1 MSTHRTPVSFS
12 PLALTATLG
21 SPAALG
27 AALLGRY
34 GAEALA
40 QSAALVGSLQL
51 LGNPTRLLRSVGAG
65 LSDALSLPLRG
76 LTEGPRQ
83 FVAGLGAGGTSLLM
97 HVSHG
102 ALTSVSN
109 ARISLTHSLAHTL
122 NSLTH
127 PLAHPRT
134 HLLMHSLAHPRTH
147 RRAHLRLRLHLRRRR
162 QPRRRGG
169 CAAVAAAA
177 AALRQAKAHDPLVR
191 LWTAGD
197 RLTARRLGAPPGLTR
212 LAVLGLR
219 PSP

>member
-1 MSTHRTPVSFS
+1 MSTHRTPVTFS

-65 LSDALSLPLRG
+65 LNDALSLPLRG

-109 ARISLTHSLAHTL
+109 ACISLTYSLAHTL
-122 NSLTH
+122 NSLAHT
-127 PLAHPRT
+127 LAHTRT
-134 HLLMHSLAHPRTH
+134 CACTHSLTH
-147 RRAHLRLRLHLRRRR
+147 ALTGALTSVSDFTS
-162 QPRRRGG
+162 
-169 CAAVAAAA
+169 AVAANLGVEA
-177 AALRQAKAHDPLVR
+177 
-191 LWTAGD
+191 
-197 RLTARRLGAPPGLTR
+197 GAPQSLPPPPPSGRRKHTTLSYGFGL
-212 LAVLGLR
+212 LATVSR
-219 PSP
+219 PVGSALHLVSHASQS

>member
-1 MSTHRTPVSFS
+1 MSTHRTPVTFS

-102 ALTSVSN
+102 W
-109 ARISLTHSLAHTL
+109 
-122 NSLTH
+122 
-127 PLAHPRT
+127 
-134 HLLMHSLAHPRTH
+134 
-147 RRAHLRLRLHLRRRR
+147 
-162 QPRRRGG
+162 G
-169 CAAVAAAA
+169 
-177 AALRQAKAHDPLVR
+177 
-191 LWTAGD
+191 
-197 RLTARRLGAPPGLTR
+197 
-212 LAVLGLR
+212 
-219 PSP
+219 